1 MRTTHIRRLGA
12 LLSIALT
19 LILCCGAAFVP
30 AHAQEQANQQA
41 NEQAQ
46 ERPSEAQSNASAEA
60 EADAEGTPLELATEE
75 ADAALAALKDAELAY
90 LESKAKLAAAGSDAG
105 AEVKAAVDVAAEA
118 VQLRAEA
125 LREAAHKLEPVG
137 GNSSP
142 YVSAAVT
149 ASGRLELSDLSLGT
163 AGDLLRTWFDRLGRY
178 LVDEGPGLLFQL
190 FLAIG
195 LWILFG
201 VLARLAARLLRRALA
216 SPRVRAS
223 TLLKDFLVG
232 TISKGVMLVGFLVI
246 LNQVGFQ
253 VGPLLAGLG
262 VAGFIAGFALQDVL
276 GNFAAGVMIL
286 FYRPFDV
293 GDFVRAGG
301 ELGTVREMSLVST
314 VLNTPDNQRLIVP
327 NKKIWGETIQNVTAN
342 PTRRVDLVFGI
353 GYGDDLA
360 KAYALFERVTK
371 AHPMVLAEPA
381 PMIELDKLA
390 DSSVNFVVRPWVR
403 TQDYWRVYFDLMRSM
418 KEALDAEGISIPFPQ
433 RDVHLH
439 RVVAKE

>member
-1 MRTTHIRRLGA
+1 MRTTPIRRLGA
-12 LLSIALT
+12 LLSIALA
-19 LILCCGAAFVP
+19 LVLCCGPAFVP
-30 AHAQEQANQQA
+30 AHAQEQAN
-41 NEQAQ
+41 EQAQ
-46 ERPSEAQSNASAEA
+46 QQSSEAQGDAPAEA
-60 EADAEGTPLELATEE
+60 EAEAEGTPLELATAE

-90 LESKAKLAAAGSDAG
+90 LESKADLAAAGSEAG

-137 GNSSP
+137 GNASP

-149 ASGRLELSDLSLGT
+149 ASGRVELSDLSLGT
-163 AGDLLRTWFDRLGRY
+163 AGDLLGTWFDRLGNY

-190 FLAIG
+190 VLAIG
-195 LWILFG
+195 LWVLFG

-246 LNQVGFQ
+246 LNQVGFE

-301 ELGTVREMSLVST
+301 EMGTVREMSLVST

-342 PTRRVDLVFGI
+342 PTRRVDLVFGVS
-353 GYGDDLA
+353 YGDDLG
-360 KAYALFERVTK
+360 KAHAVFERVVK
-371 AHPMVLAEPA
+371 AHPAVLADPV
-381 PMIELDKLA
+381 PMIEVNKLN
-390 DSSVNFVVRPWVR
+390 DSSVDFVVRPWVR
-403 TQDYWRVYFDLMRSM
+403 TADYWRVYFDLMRSV

-433 RDVHLH
+433 RDVYLH

>member
-12 LLSIALT
+12 LLSFAIT
-19 LILCCGAAFVP
+19 LLLWCGPFPVP
-30 AHAQEQANQQA
+30 AHAQAQPEQ
-41 NEQAQ
+41 Q
-46 ERPSEAQSNASAEA
+46 EGEAQN
-60 EADAEGTPLELATEE
+60 DAPKDAAAGTDETALELATEE

-90 LESKAKLAAAGSDAG
+90 LESKAKLAAAGSEAG

-125 LREAAHKLEPVG
+125 LREAAHNLEPVG
-137 GNSSP
+137 GNPSP

-149 ASGRLELSDLSLGT
+149 ASGRVELSDLSLGT
-163 AGDLLRTWFDRLGRY
+163 AGDLLGTWFDRLGNY

-190 FLAIG
+190 FLAVG

-246 LNQVGFQ
+246 LNQVGFE

-301 ELGTVREMSLVST
+301 EMGTVREMSLVST

-342 PTRRVDLVFGI
+342 PTRRVDLVFGVS
-353 GYGDDLA
+353 YGDDLG
-360 KAYALFERVTK
+360 KARAVFERVVK
-371 AHPMVLAEPA
+371 AHPAVLAEPA
-381 PMIELDKLA
+381 PMIEVNKLN
-390 DSSVNFVVRPWVR
+390 DSSVDFVVRPWVR
-403 TQDYWRVYFDLMRSM
+403 TADYWRVYFDLMRSV
-418 KEALDAEGISIPFPQ
+418 KEALDAEGITIPFPQ

-439 RVVAKE
+439 TVVARD